1 MNLGEMKAKI
11 YSMIEEYDEN
21 EENLTADEDFA
32 LKINSVINQIQN
44 EICRVKKLPAY
55 TTKEVE
61 EGQELLFTDIAK
73 DIYQLNIVKGVDTDT
88 LDDRVIC
95 NETGTARIYYYKYPE
110 QIDMET
116 DDEFEIKLSIDVLE
130 IIPYGVA
137 GDLLK
142 SDVSSQ
148 YGTIYSARYKE
159 LLQQLDPR
167 YNSNSVFIDGGV
179 SV

>member
-11 YSMIEEYDEN
+11 YSMIEEYNEN
-21 EENLTADEDFA
+21 EENLTEDEDLA
-32 LKINSVINQIQN
+32 LKINSIINQIQN

-55 TTKEVE
+55 VTKEVE
-61 EGQELLFTDIAK
+61 EGQELLFSDIAD

-88 LDDRVIC
+88 LSDRIIC

-110 QIDMET
+110 QIDMVTE
-116 DDEFEIKLSIDVLE
+116 DEFEMELPIDVLE

-167 YNSNSVFIDGGV
+167 YNANSVYIDGGV
-179 SV
+179 TV